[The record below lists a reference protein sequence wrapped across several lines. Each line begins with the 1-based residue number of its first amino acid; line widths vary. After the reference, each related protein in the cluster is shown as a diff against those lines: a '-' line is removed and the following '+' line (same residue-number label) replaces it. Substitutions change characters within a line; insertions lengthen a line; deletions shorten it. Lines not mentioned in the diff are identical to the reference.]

1 MFDEFSLEVFII
13 KIKVK
18 GYLENKAN
26 DEKLLIDTFGI
37 RNKKNLSYKQEDVIY
52 KIKIFDNKIIL
63 IRENSDFINTFIFE
77 KNKNTKSE
85 YYLKKYATNID
96 IELRTQE
103 LFIDDEK
110 IEIRYIIKDTSEE
123 YHYIIEMSEKL

>member
-37 RNKKNLSYKQEDVIY
+37 RNKNNLSYKQEDVIY

-103 LFIDDEK
+103 LFIDDKK